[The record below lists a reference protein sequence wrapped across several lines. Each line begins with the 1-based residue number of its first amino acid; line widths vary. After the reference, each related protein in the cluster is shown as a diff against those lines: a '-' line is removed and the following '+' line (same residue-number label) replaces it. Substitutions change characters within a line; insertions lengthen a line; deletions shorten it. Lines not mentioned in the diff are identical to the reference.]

1 MKFMK
6 KEYLQRKTREQGQ
19 VSWVLGLF
27 LILFL
32 AILLC
37 MQLQVALYRESAMYM
52 EDALALSNLASAVI
66 DIEEYGITQKVL
78 ITDPEQAYER
88 YCHALRENLGL
99 DNHFMAQNRRMISG
113 QVEIQN
119 YTIYNVTSDL
129 VEIWQR
135 DRDGTV
141 SVWSGNVGNV
151 HALNGQMIEE
161 TGVYSE
167 IAYPVEGFLGTR
179 VMAHKGKLVDVIR
192 NDNREK
198 ENEITENKVTGNE

>member
-6 KEYLQRKTREQGQ
+6 KEYLQRKTRERGQ
-19 VSWVLGLF
+19 ASWVLGLF

-99 DNHFMAQNRRMISG
+99 DNHFMAQNPENDLWTGGNTELHNLQCHVRSG
-113 QVEIQN
+113 
-119 YTIYNVTSDL
+119 
-129 VEIWQR
+129 R
-135 DRDGTV
+135 DMAER
-141 SVWSGNVGNV
+141 SGW
-151 HALNGQMIEE
+151 NGICMERKCWKC
-161 TGVYSE
+161 SC
-167 IAYPVEGFLGTR
+167 
-179 VMAHKGKLVDVIR
+179 
-192 NDNREK
+192 
-198 ENEITENKVTGNE
+198 TERSAD

>member
-6 KEYLQRKTREQGQ
+6 KEYLQRKTRERGQ
-19 VSWVLGLF
+19 ASWVLGLF

-99 DNHFMAQNRRMISG
+99 DNHFMAQNRRMIVSPCARKKPLRNAG
-113 QVEIQN
+113 SPPS
-119 YTIYNVTSDL
+119 YTFSF
-129 VEIWQR
+129 QP
-135 DRDGTV
+135 V
-141 SVWSGNVGNV
+141 SSIISRQ
-151 HALNGQMIEE
+151 AA
-161 TGVYSE
+161 SE
-167 IAYPVEGFLGTR
+167 AVSPGSINPAGSS
-179 VMAHKGKLVDVIR
+179 
-192 NDNREK
+192 
-198 ENEITENKVTGNE
+198 

>member
-135 DRDGTV
+135 DRDGTLGEV
-141 SVWSGNVGNV
+141 RTPG
-151 HALNGQMIEE
+151 GQTIEN

-198 ENEITENKVTGNE
+198 KNEITENKVTGNE

>member
-1 MKFMK
+1 
-6 KEYLQRKTREQGQ
+6 
-19 VSWVLGLF
+19 
-27 LILFL
+27 
-32 AILLC
+32 
-37 MQLQVALYRESAMYM
+37 
-52 EDALALSNLASAVI
+52 
-66 DIEEYGITQKVL
+66 
-78 ITDPEQAYER
+78 
-88 YCHALRENLGL
+88 
-99 DNHFMAQNRRMISG
+99 MAQNRRMISG

-151 HALNGQMIEE
+151 
-161 TGVYSE
+161 
-167 IAYPVEGFLGTR
+167 LGTR

-198 ENEITENKVTGNE
+198 KNEITENKVTGNE